1 MIMFLYLVLCFM
13 LPNTIWLLMNK
24 HKLMRKRN
32 AIRHIVWTV
41 IFWLY
46 CALATHVTGIGT
58 IWDIIAYKEVMGGFN
73 FIPFSSEGFLTY
85 FLNIVML
92 MPFGFLVPFIWRE
105 YRNFGKVFLA
115 GFGFSLLIEIFQ
127 IFSRRLSDID
137 DLMMNTLGACVG
149 YFIWIVYSNLFRPK
163 GKYLKNKAKITG
175 FSKAEPITYVVLGI
189 LGVFLLYNW
198 RPLDA
203 ALAAKNYSYSDNSSI
218 VETANNA
225 NSNESA
231 TPTIDTG
238 TKPNTN
244 AVARSGVAVVVC
256 NDGTVEELTHE
267 ELVNKY
273 YSNLTEFQQRYV
285 DAKITVVGIPVGIG
299 VNSFGDG
306 TEYRSITFSEGWRI
320 EVEYNGYDLI
330 DKIEEERRIATICVE
345 SFIADVVEFEK
356 GKPQVILGS
365 WDEEHIG
372 RTVFYEVE

>member
-1 MIMFLYLVLCFM
+1 M
-13 LPNTIWLLMNK
+13 
-24 HKLMRKRN
+24 
-32 AIRHIVWTV
+32 
-41 IFWLY
+41 
-46 CALATHVTGIGT
+46 TGIGT

-85 FLNIVML
+85 LLNIVML

-115 GFGFSLLIEIFQ
+115 GFGFSLLIEVIQ

-149 YFIWIVYSNLFRPK
+149 YFIWIVYSNLFRLK
-163 GKYLKNKAKITG
+163 DKYLKNKAKITG
-175 FSKAEPITYVVLGI
+175 FSKAEPIAYVVLGI

-203 ALAAKNYSYSDNSSI
+203 ALVAKNNSYSDNS
-218 VETANNA
+218 
-225 NSNESA
+225 
-231 TPTIDTG
+231 
-238 TKPNTN
+238 
-244 AVARSGVAVVVC
+244 VAVVVC

-273 YSNLTEFQQRYV
+273 YSNPTEFQQRYV
-285 DAKITVVGIPVGIG
+285 DAKITVVGTAVGTG
-299 VNSFGDG
+299 MNSFGDG
-306 TEYRSITFSEGWRI
+306 AKYRSITFPEGWRI
-320 EVEYNGYDLI
+320 EVEYSGYDLI
-330 DKIEEERRIATICVE
+330 DKAEEEGRIVTICVE

-365 WDEEHIG
+365 WDEEDIG
-372 RTVFYEVE
+372 RTVFSEVE